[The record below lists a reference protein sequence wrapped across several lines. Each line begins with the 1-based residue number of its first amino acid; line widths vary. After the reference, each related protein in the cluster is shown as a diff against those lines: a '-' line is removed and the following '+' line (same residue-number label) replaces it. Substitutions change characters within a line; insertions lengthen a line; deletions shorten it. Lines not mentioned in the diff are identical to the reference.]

1 MATYTIINKQVVDN
15 VGVVQTLTDT
25 PIQPG
30 QSITISGLTGFNGT
44 YTVTACPEYLFVG
57 VDEYGDYHYDTAVII
72 PNQIAFALT
81 AADAERQPATGTIT
95 YTPTCTWITGGDVED
110 WLGFTVTPATAD
122 ADLLTMAVGAGN
134 QFAWRRRLEAGYQDS
149 LTTVPSL
156 DVKLGTVMY
165 AGYLYRQR
173 GSIDQYASFDPLA
186 TGAPVGGSFG
196 DIMRLLGINRP
207 AVA

>member
-25 PIQPG
+25 PIQVG

-44 YTVTACPEYLFVG
+44 YTVTACPEHLFLG
-57 VDEYGDYHYDTAVII
+57 VNEYGDYVYDPAII
-72 PNQIAFALT
+72 ILNQIAFDLT
-81 AADAERQPATGTIT
+81 TADLERQPAAGTIT
-95 YTPTCTWITGGDVED
+95 YTPTCTWITAGDVED

-122 ADLLTMAVGAGN
+122 ADLLTMAVGAAN
-134 QFAWRRRLEAGYQDS
+134 QFAWRRRLEAGYEDS

-165 AGYLYRQR
+165 GGYLYRQR